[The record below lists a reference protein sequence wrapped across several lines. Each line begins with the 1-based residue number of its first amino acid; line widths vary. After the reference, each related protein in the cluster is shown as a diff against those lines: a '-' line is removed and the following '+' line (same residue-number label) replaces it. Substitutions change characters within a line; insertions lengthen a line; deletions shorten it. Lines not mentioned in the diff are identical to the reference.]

1 MKNLLPPPKR
11 HPSPANGNGRPAPTK
26 PAEIGKLF
34 MKVARDVLYVDDSTS
49 DLPLR
54 QLRICTALVDGP
66 RTMSQLGRELRVSL
80 SAMTQIADR
89 LERSGLVMRV
99 ADEADRRVRC
109 LQLTPRGL
117 RAMRARE
124 ELRLTR
130 VGEVFSKLSPAERVQ
145 IAAAL
150 ETLARVV
157 TPIAPVTPRSAEGS
171 GMITRKTSP

>member
-1 MKNLLPPPKR
+1 MKNLLTPRKR
-11 HPSPANGNGRPAPTK
+11 DPSSPNGNGRYASPK
-26 PAEIGKLF
+26 PADIGKLF

-54 QLRICTALVDGP
+54 QLRVCTALVDGP

-89 LERSGLVMRV
+89 LERSGLVTRV
-99 ADEADRRVRC
+99 ADDADRRVRC
-109 LQLTPRGL
+109 LQLTPRGQ

-124 ELRLTR
+124 GRR
-130 VGEVFSKLSPAERVQ
+130 VARIGEILEKLSSAERVQ

-150 ETLARVV
+150 QTLARVA
-157 TPIAPVTPRSAEGS
+157 TPLEDVTPRSAEGS